1 MTKKYLFVIK
11 KERNDGDY
19 DLVYLDYKVI
29 EGTNISKLIK
39 KAEKLLKQKNK
50 KEGKI
55 QPVVE
60 EKIDLINVDIIQI
73 VI

>member
-1 MTKKYLFVIK
+1 MAKKYLFVIK

-29 EGTNISKLIK
+29 DGTNKLKILK

-50 KEGKI
+50 KE
-55 QPVVE
+55 
-60 EKIDLINVDIIQI
+60 EKIHSVSVEDLIDIVQI
-73 VI
+73 II

>member
-29 EGTNISKLIK
+29 EGTNRSKLIK

>member
-1 MTKKYLFVIK
+1 MTRKYLFVIK

-29 EGTNISKLIK
+29 DGTNKLKIIK
-39 KAEKLLKQKNK
+39 KAEKLLKQKIK
-50 KEGKI
+50 KEGRI
-55 QPVVE
+55 HP
-60 EKIDLINVDIIQI
+60 EKTVIDIIQI

>member
-1 MTKKYLFVIK
+1 MTRKYLFVIK

-29 EGTNISKLIK
+29 EGTNRSKLIK

>member
-1 MTKKYLFVIK
+1 MAKKYLFVIK

-29 EGTNISKLIK
+29 DGTNKLKILK

-50 KEGKI
+50 KE
-55 QPVVE
+55 
-60 EKIDLINVDIIQI
+60 EKIHSVSVEDLIDIVQI

>member
-1 MTKKYLFVIK
+1 MTRKKYLFVIK

-29 EGTNISKLIK
+29 DVTNKLKIIK

-50 KEGKI
+50 KE
-55 QPVVE
+55 
-60 EKIDLINVDIIQI
+60 EKIHSVSVEDLIDIVQI

>member
-29 EGTNISKLIK
+29 EGINRSKLIK

>member
-1 MTKKYLFVIK
+1 MTRKYLFVIK

-29 EGTNISKLIK
+29 EGTNRSELIK
-39 KAEKLLKQKNK
+39 KAEKLLKQKVK
-50 KEGKI
+50 KEGI
-55 QPVVE
+55 IHSALE

>member
-1 MTKKYLFVIK
+1 MTRKYLFVIK
-11 KERNDGDY
+11 KERNDGVY

-29 EGTNISKLIK
+29 DVTNKLKIIK

-50 KEGKI
+50 KE
-55 QPVVE
+55 
-60 EKIDLINVDIIQI
+60 EKIHSVSVEDLIEIVQI